1 MDAVEKLGL
10 LGGSASDD
18 VCGVCPSAPS
28 RPLSDVERSIT
39 AVAGPGGRPMKLLK
53 VLQSNACARNCRY
66 CGTRRG
72 RDFRRGAYSPD
83 ELARLFI
90 QLHRAGCV
98 EGLFLSSAIVG
109 RSEYTMEQIVA
120 TAEILRQRYRFSGYV
135 HLKIM
140 PAASDAAIERA
151 MALANRVSVNLEAPN
166 PRRLAHLAPEKAFEH
181 DLLVPLRRVKALA
194 DAQGRYMSQTT
205 QFVVGPAGE
214 SDREL
219 LATTERLYR
228 EIGLARVYYSAFRPV
243 PDTPLENH
251 PRTPPKRQDRLYQA
265 DFLLRDYGFTADEL
279 IFGEEGLLPS
289 QDDPKTLWALAH
301 PEFFPIAVNRAGR
314 YLLLRVPGIGPR
326 SAERIVNGRR
336 RGKLLSLRDLR
347 QMGTNVRRAAP
358 FVLLDGQ
365 RAPTQLSFWDR

>member
-1 MDAVEKLGL
+1 
-10 LGGSASDD
+10 
-18 VCGVCPSAPS
+18 
-28 RPLSDVERSIT
+28 
-39 AVAGPGGRPMKLLK
+39 
-53 VLQSNACARNCRY
+53 
-66 CGTRRG
+66 
-72 RDFRRGAYSPD
+72 
-83 ELARLFI
+83 
-90 QLHRAGCV
+90 
-98 EGLFLSSAIVG
+98 
-109 RSEYTMEQIVA
+109 
-120 TAEILRQRYRFSGYV
+120 
-135 HLKIM
+135 
-140 PAASDAAIERA
+140 
-151 MALANRVSVNLEAPN
+151 
-166 PRRLAHLAPEKAFEH
+166 
-181 DLLVPLRRVKALA
+181 
-194 DAQGRYMSQTT
+194 MSQTT